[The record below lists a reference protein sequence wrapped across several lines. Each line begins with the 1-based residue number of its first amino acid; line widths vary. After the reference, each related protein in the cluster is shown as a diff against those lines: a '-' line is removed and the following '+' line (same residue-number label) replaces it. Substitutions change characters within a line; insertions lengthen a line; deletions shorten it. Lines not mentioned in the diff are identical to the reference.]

1 MGHGMNRF
9 STCAKVWFL
18 ALVFVFWNGTE
29 RFCFGQA
36 ESGTISGTV
45 LDASGAAV
53 SGARVALKKTDTG
66 LTRETT
72 AGAAGEFQF
81 PSLVPG
87 PYEISVSSAGF
98 NTYTQNLTLTVGGRI
113 NQEIRLSVSSAQT
126 TIQVSELDAAAAVNT
141 TDQQV
146 AQVITPREMQSLPSL
161 TRNPYDYVQLSGN
174 VTSDPNGSTGA
185 NGVGFAID
193 GMRSA
198 STGILLDGVEN
209 VDTFSASVGQNI
221 PLDSV
226 QEYSIV
232 TNGFTAE
239 IGRASGGVVNVTTKT
254 GTNHFHGS
262 LYEYNRISALSAN
275 TFNEASTNAV
285 AKASGQPRPLP
296 HDRFARNQFGYSIGG
311 PIKHDKLFF
320 FSNTE
325 WTRVASAGLQQ
336 TVVPTDAFIASSA
349 PATQAFFAKYGK
361 LASNVTVLQ
370 TITPDGWTG
379 AAPLELVSYSVP
391 SNAGAGDPQAA
402 YSILNRIDWNV
413 SDKTLIYGRYGVFN
427 QDALPGT
434 NAFSPYAGYNTGYNN
449 YNQNILINLTHTF
462 SPTVVSG
469 TRLAYNRL
477 NNNQPLASGPIG
489 PTLYLNQGNTAS
501 VDTSTGRQIAL
512 PGYLPFSPGN
522 AIPFGGPQNV
532 YEVSPDLTWNVK
544 QHSFRFGG
552 QFIQIRDNR
561 VFGAYENSVQ
571 QVAKT
576 GTNEAAALQA
586 LQAGSIYSFQGAINP
601 QGKFPCAT
609 DASGNTIV
617 TPDCTVSLPAGPPSF
632 KRENTFND
640 GNVFAQD
647 SWKISPNFTLNL
659 GIRWEY
665 YGVQHNSNPNLESNF
680 FLGSGTNLFQQIRN
694 GQVLTTP
701 HSPEGGLYAQQFHN
715 FAPRIGFAWDV
726 KGDGKWAIRGGYG
739 IAYERDFGN
748 VIYNVIQNPPNYAVI
763 SLVAG
768 TDVPSMPVYTD
779 NAGPLAGSG
788 TKALPKTS
796 LRAPVQTIPVSYAH
810 IYTLSVEH
818 EVARNTAVAVEYSG
832 SRGIHQYSIA
842 NWNFIGSGN
851 AYLGDAHVG
860 NRLNYQYSNINVRG
874 ANGDSYYNALN
885 IRLNSSRY
893 ADKGFQVIANYT
905 FAHAMDNLS
914 STFSQSSNNFNLG
927 FLNPFNPALDR
938 GNADFDIRQRV
949 TVGGTYEPT
958 WLKFRGQSTVMQALL
973 GGWQFAPIFYAQTG
987 TPFTIY
993 DCTNGLNAC
1002 PRIVNAP
1009 GLKFHG
1015 TPVNNGGIN
1024 SYTYI
1029 NIPTDSANPYTDPI
1043 LGASDIPTCTSGGC
1057 YQNPGLGRNS
1067 WWSPGRYNL
1076 DMGVYKNFHIR
1087 EQMNVQFRSEFYNAL
1102 NHHNFYPIVGS
1113 ADYFEE
1119 TSVQAV
1125 KGAPGGSP
1133 GPGDERRAIQLAL
1146 RFEF

>member
-1 MGHGMNRF
+1 MNLR
-9 STCAKVWFL
+9 SVCIKVSFL
-18 ALVFVFWNGTE
+18 ALMVLLWIGSNKP
-29 RFCFGQA
+29 CYGQA
-36 ESGTISGTV
+36 ESGTIAGTV
-45 LDASGAAV
+45 QDSSGAAI
-53 SGARVALKKTDTG
+53 SGAQVILKKTDTG

-72 AGAAGEFQF
+72 TGAAGEFQF

-87 PYEISVSSAGF
+87 PYQLSVSSAGF
-98 NTYTQNLTLTVGGRI
+98 TTYSQNLTLTVGGRVS
-113 NQEIRLSVSSAQT
+113 QEIRLSVSSAQT
-126 TIQVSELDAAAAVNT
+126 TVQVSELDAAAAVNT

-161 TRNPYDYVQLSGN
+161 TRNPYDFVQLSGN
-174 VTSDPNGSTGA
+174 VTADPNGATGP

-193 GMRSA
+193 GLRSA
-198 STGILLDGVEN
+198 STGILLDGAEN
-209 VDTFSASVGQNI
+209 VDTFSASVGQSI

-239 IGRASGGVVNVTTKT
+239 IGRASGGVVNVTTKS

-262 LYEYNRISALSAN
+262 LYEYNRVSALSAN
-275 TFNEASTNAV
+275 TFNESSTNAYNE
-285 AKASGQPRPLP
+285 ANGLPRLP
-296 HDRFARNQFGYSIGG
+296 HDRFTRNQFGYSVGG
-311 PIKHDKLFF
+311 PIKRDKLFF

-336 TVVPTDAFIASSA
+336 TVVPTDAFVASSA

-361 LASNVTVLQ
+361 LKSNASVLQ
-370 TITPDGWTG
+370 TITPAGWTG
-379 AAPLELVSYSVP
+379 PAPLELVSYSVP
-391 SNAGAGDPQAA
+391 SNAGAGDPQSA

-434 NAFSPYAGYNTGYNN
+434 NAFSPYAGYDTGYNN

-462 SPTVVSG
+462 TPTIVSG
-469 TRLAYNRL
+469 VRLAYNRL
-477 NNNQPLASGPIG
+477 NSNQPLASGPVG

-501 VDTSTGRQIAL
+501 VDAITGRSIAM
-512 PGYLPFSPGN
+512 PGYLPFSPGS
-522 AIPFGGPQNV
+522 ALPFGGPQNV

-571 QVAKT
+571 QVAKNGT
-576 GTNEAAALQA
+576 GETAALQD
-586 LQAGSIYSFQGAINP
+586 LQAGSIYSFQGAIDP

-609 DASGNTIV
+609 DASGQTIV
-617 TPDCTVSLPAGPPSF
+617 TPECTVNLPAGPPSF

-647 SWKISPNFTLNL
+647 SWKVFPNFTLNL

-680 FLGSGTNLFQQIRN
+680 FLGSGTSLFQQIRN

-748 VIYNVIQNPPNYAVI
+748 VTYNVIQNPPNYAVI

-796 LRAPVQTIPVSYAH
+796 LRAPVQNIPVSYAH
-810 IYTLSVEH
+810 LYSLSVEH
-818 EVARNTAVAVEYSG
+818 EVARNTTVALEYSG

-851 AYLGDAHVG
+851 AYLGDTHVG

-874 ANGDSYYNALN
+874 ANGDSYYNAMN
-885 IRLNSSRY
+885 IRLNSNRF
-893 ADKGFQVIANYT
+893 AAEGFQVVANYT

-949 TVGGTYEPT
+949 TIGGTYEPT
-958 WLKFRGQSTVMQALL
+958 WLRFGGRSALIQTLL
-973 GGWQFAPIFYAQTG
+973 GGWQFAPIFYAETG

-993 DCTNGLNAC
+993 DCTNGINAC
-1002 PRIVNAP
+1002 PRIINAP

-1015 TPVNNGGIN
+1015 TPVNNGGVN

-1029 NIPTDSANPYTDPI
+1029 QIPTDSANPYTDPI
-1043 LGASDIPTCTSGGC
+1043 LGGSDIPTCTSNGC

-1102 NHHNFYPIVGS
+1102 NHHNFYPVVGT
-1113 ADYFEE
+1113 ADYAEG

-1133 GPGDERRAIQLAL
+1133 GAGDERRAIQLAL